1 MTDNSWCEKQDRTN
15 HDDQIIV
22 VNIVNHFIVFF
33 LQILPVQ
40 AAAFVHK
47 NQNYYSGIQL
57 QNLKMKTT
65 EMFASVEIWA
75 TMAPPRLQDHQ
86 RTKIAESETSAGIS
100 PRNVTWCNVKV
111 SVSKSDLAILAD

>member
-1 MTDNSWCEKQDRTN
+1 MIDNSWCEKQDRTN

-22 VNIVNHFIVFF
+22 VNIVNHFIGFF
-33 LQILPVQ
+33 QIVPVQ

-47 NQNYYSGIQL
+47 NQNYYSGLQL

-86 RTKIAESETSAGIS
+86 RIKITESQTSAGIS
-100 PRNVTWCNVKV
+100 PQNVTWRQ
-111 SVSKSDLAILAD
+111 SFS